1 DASCLIRS
9 RQHAARRRQRLR
21 VGAVSDRKGSP
32 RPRGLRGAQPAVLRG
47 IQGRVAGHP
56 RVPGFPV
63 ETSVAPSARAARRLA
78 RGVHGREDPPHHHPE
93 GARSGGEP
101 QRGRACRRHR
111 HQQLRDPPDRARVRN
126 RAPHCDRTGGSRRR
140 IHRPGARSARLP
152 RGQGRAPEELARRAR
167 SGLERA
173 YRDLVLQRLPER
185 SAAALQRQSS
195 GRGRPGRDAEGTRVR
210 QRLARHQPALS
221 YRGADPVETRTLLLL
236 LLGLAVL
243 VVAGSL
249 AVGSVRLSAADLI
262 AAFRGADLPATEIVW
277 RLRAPRIAAA
287 FCAGGLLAVAGVFL
301 QALLRNPLADPYVFG
316 VSGGAALGVL
326 AAMAFG
332 LPAVWGGGL
341 GLAGALLVALLVAA
355 LAWRAADWSPYRL
368 LLAGVVIAAGL
379 NALIGLLLVLAPATT
394 AKGMLFW
401 LMGDLSYAEPPYPGT
416 ALLAGLVAIGVMLG
430 QPMNAL
436 EIGRLKAAS
445 LGIEVRRLEI

>member
-1 DASCLIRS
+1 
-9 RQHAARRRQRLR
+9 
-21 VGAVSDRKGSP
+21 
-32 RPRGLRGAQPAVLRG
+32 
-47 IQGRVAGHP
+47 
-56 RVPGFPV
+56 
-63 ETSVAPSARAARRLA
+63 
-78 RGVHGREDPPHHHPE
+78 
-93 GARSGGEP
+93 
-101 QRGRACRRHR
+101 
-111 HQQLRDPPDRARVRN
+111 
-126 RAPHCDRTGGSRRR
+126 
-140 IHRPGARSARLP
+140 
-152 RGQGRAPEELARRAR
+152 
-167 SGLERA
+167 
-173 YRDLVLQRLPER
+173 
-185 SAAALQRQSS
+185 
-195 GRGRPGRDAEGTRVR
+195 
-210 QRLARHQPALS
+210 
-221 YRGADPVETRTLLLL
+221 VETRTLLLL

-445 LGIEVRRLEI
+445 LGIEVRRLEIALYFAAAAATTAAVLAGGTIGFVGLIVPHLIRLAGAHDNRVLVPASALCGGSLLVLADTAARSVWAPLQLPVGILTALAGVPVLLLLLARRDHAAR